1 MEPKVSIASLLLL
14 LSAIKAVENQPN
26 THNYESLST
35 QKRTPSSNEQCED
48 YNDISSWMKEQL
60 NLNSR
65 LRHFQRDLDF
75 ILSSLNKTTSPKMC
89 YFYEENTLKLV
100 INQLNAIQGGSGTQ
114 IGQLESN
121 GDLESSLEIILP
133 QIRNL
138 VPKGIQSCCENFG
151 KFIKKIKDD
160 LGKRVK
166 ALKRK
171 LKEVHSG
178 NSKENDA
185 LQKKLKDLENQIE
198 ETKRSL
204 EMLQKQMGDNDENTK
219 CCSKLGEEIQDLDNK
234 LRTMKSEAV
243 EKTHK
248 LDNQLK
254 NLKDKQG
261 NGDEIITIIKQNIE
275 DGAENIKNILSQC
288 DKNCVNKNSSEDKNL
303 GNKYL
308 FDLEKK
314 TENLQMLVE
323 TLSKKFGDLDI
334 QGSTNLSVTLNTC
347 LENGETFSK
356 IQSHLQYLEKQRN
369 EICSEGSPGGSGS
382 GVSVAKPNCSSI
394 ERLKKHFKELQ
405 KEGETLRRD
414 LKKFSKCC
422 EKIDDLNLQVARL
435 ESLLKEMN
443 QTYNDHLKDN
453 SNQIDAIRKSMDDS
467 LKKLGTNNQ
476 QQNSEDLQEQM
487 SDLKKVLDQARIK
500 FEILK
505 DRQDRLLIK
514 KELTENS
521 TYSPD
526 EFAGLK
532 KDFEEFN
539 KDVDGK
545 LKDLDLL
552 KKKKKDAMAP
562 LQKFKNEV
570 SQDLD
575 KIKKRLS
582 GSDDLGKQV
591 KDQIEDQ
598 KKQANLM
605 LDCKNRCMNIDKMDD
620 LIDRVEDMEKL
631 VNMKKSRTRRWK
643 RKYV

>member
-26 THNYESLST
+26 TGSLSN
-35 QKRTPSSNEQCED
+35 QKRTPSSNEHCED

-75 ILSSLNKTTSPKMC
+75 ILSSLNRTTSPKMC
-89 YFYEENTLKLV
+89 YFYEEDTLKLV
-100 INQLNAIQGGSGTQ
+100 IDQLNAIQKGSGNQT
-114 IGQLESN
+114 GQLESN
-121 GDLESSLEIILP
+121 LDLESSLEIILP

-138 VPKGIQSCCENFG
+138 LPKGIQSCCANFG
-151 KFIKKIKDD
+151 KLIEKIKDD
-160 LGKRVK
+160 LGKTLK

-171 LKEVHSG
+171 LKEVRSE
-178 NSKENDA
+178 NSRENEVI
-185 LQKKLKDLENQIE
+185 QKKLKDLENQIE
-198 ETKRSL
+198 ETKPSL
-204 EMLQKQMGDNDENTK
+204 ERLQIQMGDNDENTK
-219 CCSKLGEEIQDLDNK
+219 CCSKLEKEIQDLDNK
-234 LRTMKSEAV
+234 LKTMKSEV
-243 EKTHK
+243 GDKTQK

-254 NLKDKQG
+254 KLRDKQG
-261 NGDEIITIIKQNIE
+261 NADELIKIVKENIE

-303 GNKYL
+303 ENKYL

-323 TLSKKFGDLDI
+323 TLFKKFGDLDI
-334 QGSTNLSVTLNTC
+334 KGSTNLSVTLNTC
-347 LENGETFSK
+347 LENGEMLSK
-356 IQSHLQYLEKQRN
+356 IKSHLQYLEKQKN
-369 EICSEGSPGGSGS
+369 ESCFEGSP
-382 GVSVAKPNCSSI
+382 KQNCSSN
-394 ERLKKHFKELQ
+394 EGLKKHFKELQ
-405 KEGETLRRD
+405 KEGETLRKD
-414 LKKFSKCC
+414 LKKFAKCC
-422 EKIDDLNLQVARL
+422 DKIDDLNLQVARL

-476 QQNSEDLQEQM
+476 PKDIEDLKEQI
-487 SDLKKVLDQARIK
+487 SDLKKLLDQAKIK

-505 DRQDRLLIK
+505 DRQDGLVKK
-514 KELTENS
+514 KELMENS
-521 TYSPD
+521 TYSPN
-526 EFAGLK
+526 ELTGLK
-532 KDFEEFN
+532 KDFEVFN

-545 LKDLDLL
+545 LKDFELL
-552 KKKKKDAMAP
+552 KKKKKDAMP
-562 LQKFKNEV
+562 LLEKFKNEV

-575 KIKKRLS
+575 KIKKSLS

-631 VNMKKSRTRRWK
+631 VNIKKSRTRRWK
-643 RKYV
+643 RKSYV